1 MKSSLAFVLI
11 ALQAVTAG
19 VVVALLVGRN
29 DSTTAIEAKFEE
41 WNAKVQGSV
50 NQMRQIVNSQE
61 RLRQEYQG
69 HSPGGGGPPS
79 STGPGPGTTQGDPP
93 PTAEPAPAGPP
104 AKAFPEATAALAKLK
119 DLERQYRDEVKN
131 SNPQVNSLKAERDKA
146 RSALVDRGNEAV
158 FVVGGE
164 IDLQP
169 FQKSRDARFV
179 AYLLDEVVPAFG
191 AVAKSD
197 ALKIARGALVRSTN
211 EAPVKFA
218 AARAMQRIDDGA
230 WVRDVIDV
238 VKLGTADEV
247 DLRAQLL
254 GLFAESP
261 RPEAVDLCKQ
271 FMEGAQYPMQLR
283 TKSIFVIEKQN
294 SDAVNKALR
303 SVLFD
308 DPSALLKIH
317 ALDAL
322 WARITDPA
330 ERAKLLDDVLAI
342 EPARL
347 PPQLKVKAE
356 ALKSGKPPPPE
367 PASEPKAPGNQKKK

>member
-29 DSTTAIEAKFEE
+29 DSSAAITAKIDECV
-41 WNAKVQGSV
+41 AKVQGSV
-50 NQMRQIVNSQE
+50 NQMRQIVNSLD
-61 RLRQEYQG
+61 RVRQDSQG
-69 HSPGGGGPPS
+69 HSAGGGPPS
-79 STGPGPGTTQGDPP
+79 STDSGPGTIQGDPP
-93 PTAEPAPAGPP
+93 GGGESVAPAPP
-104 AKAFPEATAALAKLK
+104 AKAFPEATVALAKLK

-131 SNPQVNSLKAERDKA
+131 SNPQVNSIKAERDKA
-146 RSALVDRGNEAV
+146 KSALIDRGNEAV

-169 FQKSRDARFV
+169 FQKSRDPRFV

-191 AVAKSD
+191 TVAKKD
-197 ALKIARGALVRSTN
+197 ALKIARRALVRSTN

-230 WVRDVIDV
+230 WVRDVVDV
-238 VKLGTADEV
+238 ISLGTADEV

-261 RPEAVDLCKQ
+261 RPEAVDLCRK

-283 TKSIFVIEKQN
+283 TKAIFVIEKQN

-303 SVLFD
+303 GVLFD
-308 DPSALLKIH
+308 DPAALLKIH

-330 ERAKLLDDVLAI
+330 ERAKLLDEVLAI

-356 ALKSGKPPPPE
+356 TLKSGKPPE
-367 PASEPKAPGNQKKK
+367 GG